1 MRGDRVEIV
10 VDAGNEVRTYEI
22 VATRNGRRVEI
33 ATGRGV
39 TEVTEVTRS
48 GTPVRTA
55 RFMSA
60 RVLALV
66 EHPAEPA
73 SASES
78 SGLRVRVSGR
88 VDDLEGQ
95 QPPEQP
101 HHADLPGDVEQEDHR
116 PPARDGACDV
126 VAGQHEQGVV
136 GSTSV
141 SHSATVA
148 VR

>member
-1 MRGDRVEIV
+1 MRLAGSPPSTYARSMRGDRVEIV

-33 ATGRGV
+33 ATVRGV

-73 SASES
+73 SS
-78 SGLRVRVSGR
+78 S
-88 VDDLEGQ
+88 
-95 QPPEQP
+95 
-101 HHADLPGDVEQEDHR
+101 
-116 PPARDGACDV
+116 
-126 VAGQHEQGVV
+126 
-136 GSTSV
+136 
-141 SHSATVA
+141 
-148 VR
+148 